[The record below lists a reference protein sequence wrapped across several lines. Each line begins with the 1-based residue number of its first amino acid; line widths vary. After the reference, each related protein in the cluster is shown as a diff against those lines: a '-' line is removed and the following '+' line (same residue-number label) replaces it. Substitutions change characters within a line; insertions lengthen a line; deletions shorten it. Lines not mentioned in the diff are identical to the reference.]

1 MVLWDFQNHQI
12 HSAKMAPSRR
22 DLQLT
27 PLSGDT
33 DAEIGA
39 MEEVRLL
46 DSYDDDNDDS
56 LSKIEEGS
64 GDSSSSLRKI
74 QVGIT
79 GMTCAACSNSVE
91 GALMSVNG
99 VFKASVAL
107 LQNRADVLFDPN
119 LVKVFPFLF
128 FFLII
133 VSILIFWKIMIFKL
147 CSCWVEAFIFFF

>member
-1 MVLWDFQNHQI
+1 
-12 HSAKMAPSRR
+12 MAPSRR

-46 DSYDDDNDDS
+46 DSYDDNDDS

-119 LVKVFPFLF
+119 LVKVFPFLN

-133 VSILIFWKIMIFKL
+133 VSVLIVLKIMTFKL
-147 CSCWVEAFIFFF
+147 CSCWIEVFFFFF

>member
-1 MVLWDFQNHQI
+1 
-12 HSAKMAPSRR
+12 MAPSRR

-27 PLSGDT
+27 PLSGDSA
-33 DAEIGA
+33 AEIGA

-46 DSYDDDNDDS
+46 DSYDDNDNDDS

-64 GDSSSSLRKI
+64 GHSGLRKI
-74 QVGIT
+74 QVGVT

-119 LVKVFPFLF
+119 LVKVLLF
-128 FFLII
+128 FSFL
-133 VSILIFWKIMIFKL
+133 K
-147 CSCWVEAFIFFF
+147 

>member
-1 MVLWDFQNHQI
+1 
-12 HSAKMAPSRR
+12 MAPSRR

-27 PLSGDT
+27 PLSGDSA
-33 DAEIGA
+33 AEIGA

-46 DSYDDDNDDS
+46 DSYDDNDNDDS

-64 GDSSSSLRKI
+64 GHSGLRKI
-74 QVGIT
+74 QVGVT

-91 GALMSVNG
+91 GALMCVNG

-119 LVKVFPFLF
+119 LVKVLLFFLFLNNFFPFLIYCLKNLKLCTCWIEAF
-128 FFLII
+128 FFSFLII
-133 VSILIFWKIMIFKL
+133 VSKFR
-147 CSCWVEAFIFFF
+147 SRTR

>member
-1 MVLWDFQNHQI
+1 
-12 HSAKMAPSRR
+12 MAPSRR

-46 DSYDDDNDDS
+46 DSYDDNDDS

-119 LVKVFPFLF
+119 LVKVFPFLN

-133 VSILIFWKIMIFKL
+133 VSVLIVLKIMTFKL
-147 CSCWVEAFIFFF
+147 CSCWIEVFFFFFK